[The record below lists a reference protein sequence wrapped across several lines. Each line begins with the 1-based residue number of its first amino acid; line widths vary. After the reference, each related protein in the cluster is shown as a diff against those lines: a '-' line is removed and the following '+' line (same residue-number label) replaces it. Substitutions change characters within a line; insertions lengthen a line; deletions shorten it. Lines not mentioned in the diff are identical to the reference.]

1 MPEQD
6 KDLPNSFSSFC
17 LKNYQTQEMCQN
29 LESGIQQGIWQTC
42 SKYPYE
48 QSNKLDDD
56 IDRWFDSWLQKVDLW
71 FIKKRVIC
79 SAFTTTLSF
88 F

>member
-1 MPEQD
+1 M
-6 KDLPNSFSSFC
+6 
-17 LKNYQTQEMCQN
+17 YQN
-29 LESGIQQGIWQTC
+29 LESGIQQGIWQRC

-56 IDRWFDSWLQKVDLW
+56 IDKWFNSWLQKVDLW
-71 FIKKRVIC
+71 SIEKKRVIC
-79 SAFTTTLSF
+79 SAFMTTLSF